1 MTVCLALSMPA
12 TSTGIHSKTIINDRF
27 KAYLHVNIPCI
38 RTMPERCGDSEDN
51 KGQSLPSKQK
61 GNHMIYSDS
70 DIREYFLD
78 NEVPDFTRGEVAEF
92 RSRRAWIKLEDFE
105 PIKIALD
112 RVDLFTYFCN
122 LYDIPYVKDGERLQV
137 LKTGKEAKD
146 DLKAASDALEN
157 EGYGWAAQNP
167 RLFRNDRD
175 RTVIVFAPMK
185 VLVTLISSAAITL
198 GDLM

>member
-1 MTVCLALSMPA
+1 
-12 TSTGIHSKTIINDRF
+12 
-27 KAYLHVNIPCI
+27 
-38 RTMPERCGDSEDN
+38 
-51 KGQSLPSKQK
+51 
-61 GNHMIYSDS
+61 MIYSDS

-157 EGYGWAAQNP
+157 EGYGWAVQNP

-175 RTVIVFAPMK
+175 RTVIVFCPHESAGDVDQFCGYYIGGFDVNSFNYRLFGENMGT
-185 VLVTLISSAAITL
+185 VVVTYI
-198 GDLM
+198 GFF